1 MTHPIPQP
9 WKIPFFGN
17 ITSIDRIAPASSFVR
32 LAEQYGEIYRL
43 DLPGASRK
51 GLQGYRTF

>member
-9 WKIPFFGN
+9 RRIPFLGN
-17 ITSIDRIAPASSFVR
+17 ITSIDRTTPTNSLVL

-43 DLPGASRK
+43 DLLGASRK
-51 GLQGYRTF
+51 GH